1 MYNHYLNIINP
12 PEQFENADTYFN
24 NDDLKQYDKFKNILI
39 NFQKL
44 YGIEEYNLKDLD
56 RYLWQLGKEKFPNK
70 Y

>member
-1 MYNHYLNIINP
+1 MKSL
-12 PEQFENADTYFN
+12 
-24 NDDLKQYDKFKNILI
+24 KNILVD
-39 NFQKL
+39 FQKQ